1 MRCADS
7 VELQICEGFAQQQ
20 DKKQVDKNNKIYTSL
35 SSELASRVTHTHH
48 VRTRFPAPSTIYI
61 TCFYIYKFQLKH
73 FVIYST

>member
-35 SSELASRVTHTHH
+35 SSELASSVTHTH
-48 VRTRFPAPSTIYI
+48 TMYTLPCPLY
-61 TCFYIYKFQLKH
+61 YIYYMFL
-73 FVIYST
+73 YL